1 MPTLYVSD
9 LDGTLLNREDRLSP
23 YTIRV
28 LQEIQKREDVFFS
41 YATARSHVTAGQ
53 VTQGLTV
60 ALPVIVYNGAF
71 IIENGTGRVLAS
83 CGFSREDAAAAR
95 ALFAAYGLSP
105 LVYSRQEGK
114 DRVSFL
120 PQPGNRGLA
129 RYFAARKGDPRFRP
143 VETEEELYAG
153 DVFYFTCILDER
165 EAGDALLR
173 ALGDDPRFRCTL
185 QKELYTPEYFLE
197 LMPPKATKANAA
209 RRLKELLGCG
219 RVVAFGDA
227 INDLPLFAAADEC
240 YAVENAVE
248 ELKAAATGVIPSNAR
263 DGVARWL
270 ADHVLGGQISQE
282 V

>member
-9 LDGTLLNREDRLSP
+9 LDGTLLNREGRLSP

-28 LQEIQKREDVFFS
+28 LQEVQQREDVYFS
-41 YATARSHVTAGQ
+41 YATARSHVTAAQ

-71 IIENGTGRVLAS
+71 IIENGTGRVLDS
-83 CGFSREDAAAAR
+83 CGFSGEEVAAAR
-95 ALFAAYGLSP
+95 ALFAACELSP

-120 PQPGNRGLA
+120 SQTGNSQPGNRGLA
-129 RYFAARKGDPRFRP
+129 RYFAAREGDPRFCP
-143 VETEEELYAG
+143 VETEEALYAG
-153 DVFYFTCILDER
+153 DVFYFTCIMDQR
-165 EAGDALLR
+165 EAGDALLQ

-185 QKELYTPEYFLE
+185 QQELYTPEYFLE
-197 LMPPKATKANAA
+197 LMSPQATKANAA
-209 RRLKELLGCG
+209 RRLKELLGCE

-248 ELKAAATGVIPSNAR
+248 ALKAAATGVIPSNAQ

-270 ADHVLGGQISQE
+270 AEHVLGE
-282 V
+282 